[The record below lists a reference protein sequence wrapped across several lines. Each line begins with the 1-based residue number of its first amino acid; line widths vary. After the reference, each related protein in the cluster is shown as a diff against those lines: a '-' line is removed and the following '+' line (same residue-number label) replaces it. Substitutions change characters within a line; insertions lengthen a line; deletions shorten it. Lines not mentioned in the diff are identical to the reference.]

1 MCGQPLFANL
11 AYFRG
16 QLPTYESQSDT
27 KIDPYDIGEVDT
39 GKIFCFCTL
48 DKFPFCCQCKS

>member
-16 QLPTYESQSDT
+16 QLPTFESQSDT
-27 KIDPYDIGEVDT
+27 KIDPDDIGEVDT
-39 GKIFCFCTL
+39 GKIFLFL
-48 DKFPFCCQCKS
+48 YIG

>member
-16 QLPTYESQSDT
+16 QLLTFESQSDT
-27 KIDPYDIGEVDT
+27 TIDPDDIGEVDT
-39 GKIFCFCTL
+39 GKIF
-48 DKFPFCCQCKS
+48 